1 MLLASKALE
10 LSAEAALTAGGYVSE
25 ADLGQLVTPSAPI
38 CHVCIS
44 NLLTY
49 YKLLTSCLT
58 LLNQFSACFPPSSDF
73 VPETL
78 AEIVSRLGQ
87 LISAADGAVLRSAQ
101 RAVSTAVKALKV
113 LPLYF
118 LPLHLPLAT
127 LPGVHFVVPLS
138 NCFGPR
144 AGW

>member
-1 MLLASKALE
+1 VLLASKALE

-25 ADLGQLVTPSAPI
+25 ADLGQL
-38 CHVCIS
+38 
-44 NLLTY
+44 
-49 YKLLTSCLT
+49 
-58 LLNQFSACFPPSSDF
+58 FSACFPPSSDF